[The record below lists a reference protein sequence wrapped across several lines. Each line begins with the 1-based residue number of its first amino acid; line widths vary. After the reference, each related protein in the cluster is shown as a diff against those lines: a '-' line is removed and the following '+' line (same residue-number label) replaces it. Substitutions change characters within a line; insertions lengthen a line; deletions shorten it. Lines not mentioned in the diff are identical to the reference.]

1 MDKDHLTL
9 RHNLLGEVGVARG
22 RVKELVPLFHG
33 RRVEID
39 HGLHHLGDPARLFP
53 DLQPARAEG
62 PSLRQT
68 IKLTAAPGEARLVVS
83 VLYLEGEANG
93 KATSGPRT
101 EVIVNGRTVDYLERR
116 ADRVARVARS
126 LTVALPRG
134 LLRTGENVVE
144 LRQATGRRGP
154 CLVAGLALE
163 LPADD

>member
-9 RHNLLGEVGVARG
+9 RHNLLGEVRVARD
-22 RVKELVPLFHG
+22 RVKELVPWFHG

-39 HGLHHLGDPARLFP
+39 HRLHHLGDPARLFP

-62 PSLRQT
+62 PGLRET

-126 LTVALPRG
+126 LTVALPRS

-144 LRQATGRRGP
+144 LRQAAGRRGP